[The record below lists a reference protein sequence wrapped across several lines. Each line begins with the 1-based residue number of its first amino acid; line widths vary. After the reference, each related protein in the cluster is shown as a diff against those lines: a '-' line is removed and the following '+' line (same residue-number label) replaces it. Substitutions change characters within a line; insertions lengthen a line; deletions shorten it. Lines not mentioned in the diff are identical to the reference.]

1 MLRLRVRTDCQP
13 RTKNGQ
19 PAHSTTGVDSA
30 SSSQLVIPTGTNLCK
45 PRKWPPM
52 SSATTGTASAPPIH
66 RRRVM
71 SKSSSFGPWSSE
83 TSAGSSAMPQI
94 GQPPGPTW
102 RISGCIGQVKIVPA
116 ATGTAGSASA
126 GFR

>member
-1 MLRLRVRTDCQP
+1 
-13 RTKNGQ
+13 
-19 PAHSTTGVDSA
+19 
-30 SSSQLVIPTGTNLCK
+30 
-45 PRKWPPM
+45 
-52 SSATTGTASAPPIH
+52 
-66 RRRVM
+66 M

-94 GQPPGPTW
+94 GQLPGPTW

-116 ATGTAGSASA
+116 GAAGAGLESA

>member
-1 MLRLRVRTDCQP
+1 MLSARRITDCTP

-19 PAHSTTGVDSA
+19 PAHSTTGVA
-30 SSSQLVIPTGTNLCK
+30 NKSSTQLEWKLMKC
-45 PRKWPPM
+45 PPM

-71 SKSSSFGPWSSE
+71 SASSSFGPCSSE

-94 GQPPGPTW
+94 GQLPGPTW
-102 RISGCIGQVKIVPA
+102 RISGCMGQVKMVPGA
-116 ATGTAGSASA
+116 AVGRATASA
-126 GFR
+126 GSR